1 MTNMEDRF
9 KNIIVIAVRQK
20 IGQAVEITE
29 DDWQEAKRELLNDIY
44 SNKVIMFQV
53 IQPEYVINT
62 MVSILELMKR
72 QKKSA

>member
-1 MTNMEDRF
+1 MKNMEDRF

-20 IGQAVEITE
+20 IGHAVEITE
-29 DDWQEAKRELLNDIY
+29 DDWQEAKREVLNDIY
-44 SNKVIMFQV
+44 ANKIIMFQD
-53 IQPEYVINT
+53 IKAEYIINT